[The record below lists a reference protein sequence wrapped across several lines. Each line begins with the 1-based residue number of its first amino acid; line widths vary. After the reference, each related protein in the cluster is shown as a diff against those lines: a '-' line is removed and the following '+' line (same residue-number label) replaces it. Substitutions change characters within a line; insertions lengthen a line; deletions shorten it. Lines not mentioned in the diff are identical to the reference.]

1 MSVEDNDPSRR
12 GALIAL
18 VVVAVLIVGA
28 VLLAQGLH
36 RNAAIQD
43 CVMSGRRDCVPIA
56 PGAGR

>member
-1 MSVEDNDPSRR
+1 MSDTGGDPSRR

-43 CVMSGRRDCVPIA
+43 CVMSGRRDCVPITS
-56 PGAGR
+56 GTGR